1 MGRMLILLCES
12 PFQHESVENAIT
24 IAESALRKGHK
35 VDISL
40 MMDGVY
46 NPVTSQSGVPFNMD
60 SVSDR
65 FKHLVELGTNITGCR
80 VCMELR
86 GVNQEMIPDGV
97 EIGGIFDFSESV
109 MEADVILSFT
119 GAD

>member
-12 PFQHESVENAIT
+12 PFQYESVENAVN
-24 IAESALRKGHK
+24 IAETALSKGHK

-46 NPVTSQSGVPFNMD
+46 NPLTSQSGVPFNME
-60 SVSDR
+60 SISDR
-65 FKHLVELGTNITGCR
+65 FKRLIELGADVTACR
-80 VCMELR
+80 VCAELR
-86 GVNQEMIPDGV
+86 GVTEEMIPEGM

-109 MEADVILSFT
+109 MEADIILSFT
-119 GAD
+119 GAT